1 MIQTIQRNTIVNEKV
16 PTSVIF
22 QDNNTNSRQYYVLM
36 SFWFLIRSKL
46 GVSVVPDFK
55 TFQRGFMM
63 IDGLSKIPIIPNIV
77 ENATLKQSF

>member
-1 MIQTIQRNTIVNEKV
+1 
-16 PTSVIF
+16 
-22 QDNNTNSRQYYVLM
+22 M